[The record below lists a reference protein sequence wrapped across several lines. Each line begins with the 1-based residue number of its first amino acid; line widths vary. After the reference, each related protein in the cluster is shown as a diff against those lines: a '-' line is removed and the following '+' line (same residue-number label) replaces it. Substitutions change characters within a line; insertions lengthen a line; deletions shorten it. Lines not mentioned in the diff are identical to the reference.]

1 MLNISN
7 EKALKRLL
15 IIRFSAL
22 GDIAMTVPVVYDLA
36 TQYPDLEITMLSRE
50 MARPLFERLPKN
62 VHFLAAD
69 LKGRHK
75 GFFGLNRLKRDIH
88 YEDFDC
94 VADFHDVLRSQF
106 LRLNCRLSG
115 QKVAKI
121 DKGRKGKKALTR
133 QKNKVFVQQATSFER
148 YAKVL
153 EQLGFP
159 TKPTFTKLDY
169 SAFCGTQKATW
180 ETWIGIAPFA
190 KHPTKVYPMEKME
203 EVIKALS
210 ARENT
215 TIFLF
220 GGGEEEKRQIAELC
234 NKYPNVQAASNPN
247 PSTSGLLRS
256 ARDDDSRFASLRGGT
271 EPATSEAWWKQSRS
285 QLATELALM
294 SQLDVMLSMDS
305 ANMHLASLVGT
316 RVVSIWGG
324 THPYAGFLGWNQ
336 NPSDCIQVDLP
347 CRPCSV
353 YGNKPCL
360 RGDYAC
366 LWGITPEEIT
376 SRIRQS

>member
-1 MLNISN
+1 M
-7 EKALKRLL
+7 KKLL

-22 GDIAMTVPVVYDLA
+22 GDIAMTVPVIHDLA
-36 TQYPDLEITMLSRE
+36 VQYPDLEITMLSRE
-50 MARPLFERLPKN
+50 MARPLFEKLPKN
-62 VHFLAAD
+62 VHFFGAD
-69 LKGRHK
+69 FKRRHS
-75 GFFGLNRLKRDIH
+75 GLYGLNHLMADIH
-88 YEDFDC
+88 FGDFDP
-94 VADFHDVLRSQF
+94 VADFHDVLRSQY

-115 QKVAKI
+115 QQVATI

-133 QKNKVFVQQATSFER
+133 QKDKVLVQQATSFER

-159 TKPTFTKLDY
+159 IKPKFTKLDY
-169 SAFCGTQKATW
+169 SAFCEREKVEH

-190 KHPTKVYPMEKME
+190 KHPAKVYPLEKME
-203 EVIKALS
+203 QVIKALS
-210 ARENT
+210 ERENT
-215 TIFLF
+215 TVFLF
-220 GGGEEEKRQIAELC
+220 GGGDKEKRQIAEHC
-234 NKYPNVQAASNPN
+234 AKYPNVKAAQSQQ
-247 PSTSGLLRS
+247 GLK
-256 ARDDDSRFASLRGGT
+256 G
-271 EPATSEAWWKQSRS
+271 
-285 QLATELALM
+285 ELALM
-294 SQLDVMLSMDS
+294 GQLDVMLSMDS

-336 NPSDCIQVDLP
+336 KESDCVQLDMP

-366 LWGITPEEIT
+366 MNGITPSQIT
-376 SRIRQS
+376 EKLVGHE

>member
-1 MLNISN
+1 M
-7 EKALKRLL
+7 KKLL

-36 TQYPDLEITMLSRE
+36 VQYPNLDITMLSRE
-50 MARPLFERLPKN
+50 MARPLFERLPDN
-62 VHFLAAD
+62 VHFYAAD

-75 GFFGLNRLKRDIH
+75 GLIGLCRLWRDAH
-88 YEDFDC
+88 MSDFDYI
-94 VADFHDVLRSQF
+94 ADFHDVLRTHW
-106 LRLNCRLSG
+106 LRAEGCLRRK
-115 QKVAKI
+115 KVAKI
-121 DKGRKGKKALTR
+121 DKGRKSKKALTR
-133 QKNKVFVQQATSFER
+133 QKNKVFNQQATSFER

-159 TKPTFTKLDY
+159 TKPQFVKLDY
-169 SAFCGTQKATW
+169 SSFCETQKASS

-190 KHPTKVYPMEKME
+190 KHPAKVYPMEKME
-203 EVIKALS
+203 EAIKAMCQR
-210 ARENT
+210 ADT

-234 NKYPNVQAASNPN
+234 SKYPNVKAAQSQH
-247 PSTSGLLRS
+247 GLK
-256 ARDDDSRFASLRGGT
+256 G
-271 EPATSEAWWKQSRS
+271 
-285 QLATELALM
+285 ELALM

-316 RVVSIWGG
+316 RVVSVWGG

-336 NPSDCIQVDLP
+336 KPNDCIQLDMT

-366 LWGITPEEIT
+366 MNGIAPSQILEKLGL
-376 SRIRQS
+376 S